1 MHCPNCSE
9 AFRLVADY
17 ASHLQRCRP
26 LDVDAGV
33 SEWLL
38 AKLNA
43 ATESIDLDPGI
54 EEAEEG
60 ATAAMVALT

>member
-43 ATESIDLDPGI
+43 ATESIGLDLGI
-54 EEAEEG
+54 EEAEE
-60 ATAAMVALT
+60 AAEPALIA

>member
-1 MHCPNCSE
+1 MNCPNCSVT
-9 AFRLVADY
+9 FRLIADY

-26 LDVDAGV
+26 VDVGAQV

-43 ATESIDLDPGI
+43 ATESIDVDLGI
-54 EEAEEG
+54 LEAEEAG
-60 ATAAMVALT
+60 APVLVA